1 MCSVLILPVQNMDS
15 VTYLEWLAALTEVL
29 REREERKGG
38 KGEPARAPL
47 LPARA
52 PLLPLM
58 KGVLHTE

>member
-1 MCSVLILPVQNMDS
+1 MTISPLQNMDS

-47 LPARA
+47 LP
-52 PLLPLM
+52 LM

>member
-1 MCSVLILPVQNMDS
+1 MLILYVQNMDS

-47 LPARA
+47 LP
-52 PLLPLM
+52 LM